1 MTTSDE
7 TLAIARSYSQAF
19 NDRAFERLQTILDP
33 NIVDESI
40 SGQIVRTG
48 AGAVAESLQDAAR
61 ARPDA
66 RIEVVNA
73 FAGPDQALLELRMIA
88 TDPETRQERMLPTCH
103 VYRVRDG
110 KIVQLTT
117 YSDRTWR

>member
-7 TLAIARSYSQAF
+7 TLAVARSYSQAF
-19 NDRAFERLQTILDP
+19 NDRAFDRLPTILDP
-33 NIVDESI
+33 DIVDESK

-48 AGAVAESLQDAAR
+48 ADAVSESLQEAAR

-66 RIEVVNA
+66 RIEVANA
-73 FAGPDQALLELRMIA
+73 FASPEQALLELRMIA
-88 TDPETRQERMLPTCH
+88 TDPETGQERMLPTCH
-103 VYRVRDG
+103 VYRVRNG
-110 KIVQLTT
+110 RIVHLTT